1 MALPVAA
8 AFAVI
13 GRMAYRFATRKA
25 AQEFVKR
32 MGKGKV
38 TKTAP
43 KGATVRPGPKPA
55 TSVNQPRSPE
65 TGKMQSPKPSPAIR
79 RGTEARTAPK
89 KPTAPARSD
98 SNPTAVGR
106 PSNPQRGVA
115 TTKSPAQ
122 PKAGTGRGEAPMM
135 PKSMVRERPNTRPNL
150 RSKSGAAAG
159 LRGATMPSADKA
171 PTADTTPA
179 KKPSAKVTPTNK
191 SGEMP
196 TSKKTYSGRGDGL
209 RDMATRAIDRA
220 ESKKK
225 TAKKPTPSKTSPK
238 MNPLDGWSDSRRK
251 ALRSDKIGTDA
262 GDGMKWVVG
271 SNSNALVRTMDK
283 DRIKENLRLQKL
295 VKQTKD
301 TSKKPDVGGR

>member
-43 KGATVRPGPKPA
+43 EGATVRPGPKPSS
-55 TSVNQPRSPE
+55 SVNQPRSPE
-65 TGKMQSPKPSPAIR
+65 TGKMQSPKPSPATR

-98 SNPTAVGR
+98 SKPTAVGR

-225 TAKKPTPSKTSPK
+225 TAKKPTLSKTSPK

>member
-32 MGKGKV
+32 MGRGKV

-65 TGKMQSPKPSPAIR
+65 TGKMQSPKPSPATR

-89 KPTAPARSD
+89 KPSAPARSD
-98 SNPTAVGR
+98 SKPTAVGR
-106 PSNPQRGVA
+106 PSSPQRGVA

-171 PTADTTPA
+171 PTADKTTPTR
-179 KKPSAKVTPTNK
+179 PNNK

-196 TSKKTYSGRGDGL
+196 KVARQ
-209 RDMATRAIDRA
+209 
-220 ESKKK
+220 E
-225 TAKKPTPSKTSPK
+225 AKQKPTTRPKARPAEKTSTPSPKMTTRPK
-238 MNPLDGWSDSRRK
+238 MNPLDGWSDARRK

-262 GDGMKWVVG
+262 GDGMKWVLG